1 MYSIMGSTQQL
12 CLSNFSTLCHA
23 VFEELKNYF
32 FIKYFDLNET
42 ISIINSETELL
53 DDTLIRETYNNAFI
67 VIYATSTKKFWLL
80 YKQEN
85 YDIVLRVFS
94 SYWKESV
101 KSDGKTSL
109 TINEIVTNIISYNE
123 LFAVKNKEI
132 LLGKPEPKIN
142 SLSIKPK
149 EELKVELKEELKVEL
164 KEELKVEPKEELK
177 VEPKEELKV
186 EPKEELKVEPKEEL
200 KVKVKVEQKE
210 EPRVKTES
218 KSNAMYSPKLFTGI
232 KRQQQLKPMD
242 NKKCVVF
249 DFDCTITT
257 KHWYWFTTDLSTFVQ
272 KFGNISDQFNC
283 REKILECLKTK
294 ITYTLSFGERN
305 WIMMTFLGGYDRIAY
320 LKDMFKTLTTN
331 GCTLYILSRGNKS
344 HIDTFL
350 NITGLNLYFSSENV
364 YGHEMRKDL
373 FLKKLIN
380 KYEKVT
386 YIDDDNTE
394 HLAFLKST
402 HIEENKYT
410 YIKLP
415 HEGSGIDEEICKQCI
430 NMNLC

>member
-1 MYSIMGSTQQL
+1 M
-12 CLSNFSTLCHA
+12 
-23 VFEELKNYF
+23 
-32 FIKYFDLNET
+32 DET
-42 ISIINSETELL
+42 ISIINSETESSEN
-53 DDTLIRETYNNAFI
+53 TLIRETYNNAFI
-67 VIYATSTKKFWLL
+67 VIYVTSTKKFWLL

-85 YDIVLRVFS
+85 YDIVLKVFS

-149 EELKVELKEELKVEL
+149 EELK
-164 KEELKVEPKEELK
+164 
-177 VEPKEELKV
+177 
-186 EPKEELKVEPKEEL
+186 EEL

-210 EPRVKTES
+210 EPKVKTES
-218 KSNAMYSPKLFTGI
+218 KSSTIYSPKLFTGI
-232 KRQQQLKPMD
+232 KRHQQLKPME

-272 KFGNISDQFNC
+272 KFGDISDQFNC

-305 WIMMTFLGGYDRIAY
+305 WIMMSFLGGYDRMAY

-386 YIDDDNTE
+386 YIDDDDTE
-394 HLAFLKST
+394 HLAFLRST
-402 HIEENKYT
+402 CVEENKYT

-415 HEGSGIDEEICKQCI
+415 HEGSGIDEEICRQLT
-430 NMNLC
+430 N